1 LETEPSETEPSG
13 SERGAPGQADEPSAL
28 PDLRGLPVAEPVPV
42 VGKVRVSPESQYEG
56 RRMLGIG
63 LLVLSGTTGILTA
76 GICLAR
82 NLPKLRRTLV
92 RSAGR
97 RAGRAEDG
105 YYYGSYAPP
114 AGPVDYANLREPE
127 SKSFESAQIEPAQD
141 PPGEPKHA
149 DVRGDVPGE
158 HQEILAAAPARED
171 LPVKTAKK
179 DNRDEPDERHDEPG
193 TRSLRGAFLSV
204 VSDPD
209 PPPEGADKAPA
220 EVWRRGVGG
229 GG

>member
-1 LETEPSETEPSG
+1 
-13 SERGAPGQADEPSAL
+13 
-28 PDLRGLPVAEPVPV
+28 
-42 VGKVRVSPESQYEG
+42 
-56 RRMLGIG
+56 MLGLG

-76 GICLAR
+76 GICL
-82 NLPKLRRTLV
+82 V

-105 YYYGSYAPP
+105 YYDGYYDGSYAPP
-114 AGPVDYANLREPE
+114 AGPVDYYANLREPE

-158 HQEILAAAPARED
+158 YQEILAAAPARED
-171 LPVKTAKK
+171 LPVKTAKN

-193 TRSLRGAFLSV
+193 TRSLRGAFLKV
-204 VSDPD
+204 VSEPD